1 MCDLTKN
8 PEERA
13 SANYTYIENSNYT
26 CTNPKDEESSQQQVY
41 YYIVISVA
49 IIFLIIIVGLI
60 LAYLLIKR
68 KFCCQDSA
76 VDDQFIELA
85 LPCERQSLERKNTPK
100 VYDTEWI
107 KTLKKK

>member
-49 IIFLIIIVGLI
+49 IIFLIIVGLI

-68 KFCCQDSA
+68 KFCRHESA
-76 VDDQFIELA
+76 FDDQFIELA

>member
-49 IIFLIIIVGLI
+49 IIFLIIVGLI

-68 KFCCQDSA
+68 KFCCHESA
-76 VDDQFIELA
+76 FDDQFIELA

>member
-8 PEERA
+8 PEQRA

-49 IIFLIIIVGLI
+49 IFLIIVIGGI
-60 LAYLLIKR
+60 LAYLLFKR

>member
-1 MCDLTKN
+1 MCNLTEYS
-8 PEERA
+8 EEWA
-13 SANYTYIENSNYT
+13 SANYT
-26 CTNPKDEESSQQQVY
+26 CTNPKDEESSQPQVY

-49 IIFLIIIVGLI
+49 NFLIIVIGVI
-60 LAYLLIKR
+60 SAYLLFKR
-68 KFCCQDSA
+68 KFCCHDSA

>member
-1 MCDLTKN
+1 MFTHNIWHLQ
-8 PEERA
+8 R
-13 SANYTYIENSNYT
+13 SENISTRSLQN
-26 CTNPKDEESSQQQVY
+26 
-41 YYIVISVA
+41 ISVA
-49 IIFLIIIVGLI
+49 IIFLIIVGVI

-68 KFCCQDSA
+68 KFCCQDSV

-107 KTLKKK
+107 KTLKKKWR